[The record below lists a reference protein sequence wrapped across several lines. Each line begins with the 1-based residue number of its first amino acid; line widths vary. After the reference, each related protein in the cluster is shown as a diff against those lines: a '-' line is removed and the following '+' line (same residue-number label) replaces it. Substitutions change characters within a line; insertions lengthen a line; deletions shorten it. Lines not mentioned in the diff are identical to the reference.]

1 MAGGELDGL
10 DATGKDPAFVSK
22 NDLGR
27 ATAVERLRGERVV
40 VHGVE
45 DAVVASDRFD
55 LDRPRLIAEAG
66 AIPVGDRLDLGD
78 VIT

>member
-1 MAGGELDGL
+1 MAGGELDGF
-10 DATGKDPAFVSK
+10 DAAGKDPAFVSK

-27 ATAVERLRGERVV
+27 AAAIERVV

-45 DAVVASDRFD
+45 DAVAATDRFD
-55 LDRPRLIAEAG
+55 LDRPRLIAETR
-66 AIPVGDRLDLGD
+66 AIPVGDRLDRGD